1 MRQAIAVTGHGIVEP
16 PLESN
21 QPCLHTRAA
30 LQIALRRHK
39 ARDCGLAPHM
49 MLDGN
54 ISHRS
59 SPRTVLSSSGDTVR
73 RLRIS
78 VGLSGSADGT
88 MLHHEILQSQCN
100 DTAMFFSKAQLFHCF
115 APHNIDH
122 AERVIHIM
130 GDLFPRLDV
139 EVVAFHDVIFPEI
152 LQLLQS
158 FVNLFIQ
165 GITFG

>member
-1 MRQAIAVTGHGIVEP
+1 MKQP
-16 PLESN
+16 PERKGEI
-21 QPCLHTRAA
+21 HRVMYTR
-30 LQIALRRHK
+30 LMMPGRRK
-39 ARDCGLAPHM
+39 
-49 MLDGN
+49 
-54 ISHRS
+54 
-59 SPRTVLSSSGDTVR
+59 TFW

-165 GITFG
+165 GITLG